1 MRRIDIH
8 TVAVFVAVLAVGT
21 LLVRSC
27 NDDLVPDLPE
37 PDALIVVDGW
47 IEQGRQAK
55 VFLTT
60 NAPYFTSI
68 DSASI
73 RELVLSRAKVTL
85 SDGVNS
91 EVLILRKDMSYF
103 PPFYYQ
109 GNIITGETGK
119 SYRLTAEYG
128 GKTAEAVT
136 TIPAE
141 VAIDTAF
148 FEPLEQNDSLGVVK
162 LLFTDPPDEKN
173 YYRIFTQRKGVD
185 DRFVPSVL
193 MAIND
198 RYFSG
203 QQVTYTMS
211 RPPASLISSEGS
223 ENFETG
229 DTILVKLCTMD
240 GASFDFWSS
249 YQEEVMNAANPF
261 ASSMN
266 NLVTNIEGDGLGVW
280 SGYGVTVYTV
290 IAR

>member
-1 MRRIDIH
+1 MRRIVLH
-8 TVAVFVAVLAVGT
+8 TVVVVFAVGT

-27 NDDLVPDLPE
+27 NENLLRDIE
-37 PDALIVVDGW
+37 QPDALIVVDGW

-85 SDGVNS
+85 SDGDTS
-91 EVLILRKDMSYF
+91 EVLILRKDLSYF

-109 GNIITGETGK
+109 GNTMIGETGK
-119 SYRLTAEYG
+119 HYTLTAEYG
-128 GKTAEAVT
+128 GKSAEAVT

-141 VAIDTAF
+141 VAIDTAY
-148 FEPLEQNDSLGVVK
+148 FERLAGEDSLGVLK
-162 LLFTDPPDEKN
+162 LVFTDPSEEKN
-173 YYRIFTQRKGVD
+173 YYRIFTQRKGSD

-203 QQVTYTMS
+203 EQLTFTVS
-211 RPPASLISSEGS
+211 RPPASLVSSEGN
-223 ENFETG
+223 EYFEAG

-240 GASFDFWSS
+240 EASFSFWSS
-249 YQEEVMNAANPF
+249 YQEEVMNATNPF

-266 NLVTNIEGDGLGVW
+266 NLESNIWGDGLGVW

>member
-1 MRRIDIH
+1 MIL
-8 TVAVFVAVLAVGT
+8 LALFIMVGG
-21 LLVRSC
+21 C
-27 NDDLVPDLPE
+27 NDDLLSELRE

-68 DSASI
+68 DSSSI
-73 RELVLSRAKVTL
+73 RDLVLSGAKVTL
-85 SDGVNS
+85 SDGEKS
-91 EVLILRKDMSYF
+91 EVLILRKDLSYF

-109 GNIITGETGK
+109 GNTIVGETGRR
-119 SYRLTAEYG
+119 YTLRAEYG
-128 GKTAEAVT
+128 GKSAEAET
-136 TIPAE
+136 MIPSE
-141 VAIDTAF
+141 VQIDTTF
-148 FEPLEQNDSLGVVK
+148 FELMEGEDSQGVLK
-162 LLFTDPPDEKN
+162 LVFTDPPEEKN

-203 QQVTYTMS
+203 KQLIFTVS
-211 RPPASLISSEGS
+211 RPPASLISSEGN
-223 ENFETG
+223 EYFEVG
-229 DTILVKLCTMD
+229 DTIVVKLCTMD
-240 GASFDFWSS
+240 DASFAFWST

-266 NLVTNIEGDGLGVW
+266 NLETNIAGDGLGIW
-280 SGYGVTVYTV
+280 AGYGVSYDTV
-290 IAR
+290 IAW

>member
-1 MRRIDIH
+1 MVIA
-8 TVAVFVAVLAVGT
+8 VAGLVTGLVS
-21 LLVRSC
+21 VRSC
-27 NDDLVPDLPE
+27 NDDLLSGLKE

-68 DSASI
+68 DSSSI
-73 RELVLSRAKVTL
+73 RDLVLSGAKVTL
-85 SDGVNS
+85 SDGERS
-91 EVLILRKDMSYF
+91 EVLILRKDLNYF

-109 GNIITGETGK
+109 GNEIVGETGK
-119 SYRLTAEYG
+119 RYMLTAEYG
-128 GKTAEAVT
+128 GKSAESET
-136 TIPAE
+136 MIPYE
-141 VAIDTAF
+141 VQIDTAF
-148 FEPLEQNDSLGVVK
+148 FELQEGEDSLGVVK
-162 LLFTDPPDEKN
+162 LVFTDPPEEKN

-203 QQVTYTMS
+203 TQVTYPVM
-211 RPPASLISSEGS
+211 RPPVSLLSSGGNEY
-223 ENFETG
+223 FETG

-240 GASFDFWSS
+240 EASFGFWSS

-266 NLVTNIEGDGLGVW
+266 NLETNIVGDGLGVW
-280 SGYGVTVYTV
+280 AGYGVTIDTV
-290 IAR
+290 FAR